1 MKGWSKTTRIG
12 VMMALDT
19 VFLVIELG
27 VGYYVSSLAL
37 IADAFHM
44 LNDIISLAVGL
55 WAVTLARKESNDRY
69 SYGWLRAEILGA
81 FFNAT
86 FLIGL
91 CVTIVLEAIQRFFDP
106 PDISSPEIVLIVGCF
121 GLVSNLVGFWVLGGH
136 GHSHGPGGD
145 LEAGHDHEHGH
156 GHSEHNHVHD
166 EQGQED
172 GVAAVDDDVDSC
184 PDEDEEANA
193 ETSPLSPDTR
203 RIAFSALHH
212 AHERSDS
219 RGSARSRGT
228 GGVRGRANSGRRIK
242 TTINDISIHPASFRN
257 DIREIIAA
265 SRSRNVDD
273 DEIYSDD
280 TTTVGDN
287 TPANTSSSSKGSR
300 GTKATERTPLIGG
313 DESNSFFSK
322 KSSAGSGKYGGAAV
336 PGDGQDENHDL
347 AHSHDQ
353 DGAHG
358 HNDNHAHPY
367 HHGRRRDSHGGHHH
381 NEPRDPSKAGGHS
394 HGDMGMNAMVLHVIG
409 DALGNIGVIVTA
421 LIIWKT
427 TWTYRM
433 YADPVVSLFITLIIL
448 KSAIPLT
455 KATSKILLQATPDHI
470 NVNDIRED
478 IQDLDDILSCH
489 HIHVWQLSDTQIVA
503 SLHIEVAFPITDN
516 GGERYMGLARRVRKC
531 LHGYGIH
538 SATIQPEFRVGLGG
552 DHAGDHAVFGDRLP
566 TSAPAH
572 ATTFTTPATATTSTA
587 KAAGSDVAAG
597 GPSCLL
603 DCVDDCEAQ
612 GCCSVASR
620 TGSRT
625 GSPPGSSAN
634 SEHGGHAHTH

>member
-19 VFLVIELG
+19 VFLFIELG

-44 LNDIISLAVGL
+44 
-55 WAVTLARKESNDRY
+55 
-69 SYGWLRAEILGA
+69 WLRAEILGA

-106 PDISSPEIVLIVGCF
+106 PDISNPEIVLIVGCF
-121 GLVSNLVGFWVLGGH
+121 GLASNLVGFWVLGGH
-136 GHSHGPGGD
+136 GHSHGPSGD
-145 LEAGHDHEHGH
+145 LEAGHGHDHGH
-156 GHSEHNHVHD
+156 AHGEHSHSHD
-166 EQGQED
+166 EHGQED
-172 GVAAVDDDVDSC
+172 GAADAVDDADSC

-193 ETSPLSPDTR
+193 ETTPLSPDTR
-203 RIAFSALHH
+203 RIAFSGLNHG
-212 AHERSDS
+212 HERSDS
-219 RGSARSRGT
+219 RGSARSRGN
-228 GGVRGRANSGRRIK
+228 GSVRGRANSGRRIK

-265 SRSRNVDD
+265 SQSRNVEEEEVDN
-273 DEIYSDD
+273 DD
-280 TTTVGDN
+280 TTIVGDGN
-287 TPANTSSSSKGSR
+287 ANGASNGSS
-300 GTKATERTPLIGG
+300 ATERTPLIGG
-313 DESNSFFSK
+313 DSPSSISK
-322 KSSAGSGKYGGAAV
+322 KSSGKYGGAAA
-336 PGDGQDENHDL
+336 PDHDHGHDHDGT
-347 AHSHDQ
+347 HSH
-353 DGAHG
+353 
-358 HNDNHAHPY
+358 NDSHDHAH
-367 HHGRRRDSHGGHHH
+367 HHARRRDSHGGHHH
-381 NEPRDPSKAGGHS
+381 NEPRDPSSAHGHS

-427 TWTYRM
+427 EWKYRM
-433 YADPVVSLFITLIIL
+433 YADPIVSLFITLIIL

-470 NVNDIRED
+470 NINDIRED
-478 IQDLDDILSCH
+478 IQDLEGILSCH

-538 SATIQPEFRVGLGG
+538 SATIQPEFRVGLG
-552 DHAGDHAVFGDRLP
+552 DASHAGNHTVFGDSIP
-566 TSAPAH
+566 TSAPAY
-572 ATTFTTPATATTSTA
+572 ATTSTTPATATSSTA
-587 KAAGSDVAAG
+587 KAAGIDVAAG

-625 GSPPGSSAN
+625 GSPPGSPPGSSAN
-634 SEHGGHAHTH
+634 SEHGGHSHSH